1 MLTQVGS
8 EIVMDRRQRTGY
20 LVLAIVLAHVILIS
34 AQVNAAPGTSVLQ
47 SVTFGVFS
55 EVQRWVTSAR
65 DGVFDVWS
73 GYVGLRGVRE
83 DNLRLNVEIS
93 DLQLELQEQR
103 ALANQTR
110 SLERL
115 LKLRETVALPT
126 LSARVIAA
134 DSTPYF
140 RTLTVDRG
148 RDNGVRTDLAV
159 IAPAGVVGRVVG
171 DPGPRAAQVQLLID
185 RNAAAGALVERT
197 RASGVVVG
205 TDDSALLMMEYVSNL
220 EDVRVGDEVVT
231 SGIDGIYPKG
241 FRIGKVTNVE
251 EGVGLYQVIHV
262 EPIVDFSQLED
273 VLVVLNS
280 QAVRS
285 RAESE

>member
-1 MLTQVGS
+1 MPTQVGS
-8 EIVMDRRQRTGY
+8 EIAMDRRQRTGY
-20 LVLAIVLAHVILIS
+20 LVLAVVLAHVILIS
-34 AQVNAAPGTSVLQ
+34 AQVNAARGTSVLE
-47 SVTFGVFS
+47 SVTFGVFT
-55 EVQRWVTSAR
+55 EVQRWVASAR
-65 DGVFDVWS
+65 DGVVDVWS
-73 GYVGLRGVRE
+73 GYVGLRGVRDE
-83 DNLRLNVEIS
+83 NLRLNAEIS
-93 DLQLELQEQR
+93 GLRLELQEQR
-103 ALANQTR
+103 ALAHQTR

-115 LKLRETVALPT
+115 LELRETVALPT
-126 LSARVIAA
+126 LSARVIAT

-140 RTLTVDRG
+140 LTLTVDRG
-148 RDNGVRTDLAV
+148 RNNGIRTDLAV

-220 EDVRVGDEVVT
+220 EDVRVGDEIVT

-241 FRIGKVTNVE
+241 FRIGKVTTVE
-251 EGVGLYQVIHV
+251 EGVGLYQLIHV

-273 VLVVLNS
+273 VLVVLKS
-280 QAVRS
+280 QVVRS
-285 RAESE
+285 RAVE

>member
-1 MLTQVGS
+1 
-8 EIVMDRRQRTGY
+8 MDRRQRTGY
-20 LVLAIVLAHVILIS
+20 LVLAVVLAHVILIS
-34 AQVNAAPGTSVLQ
+34 VQVNAAPGTSVLQ
-47 SVTFGVFS
+47 SVTFGAFT
-55 EVQRWVTSAR
+55 ELQRWVASGR
-65 DGVFDVWS
+65 DGVVDMWS
-73 GYVGLRGVRE
+73 GYVGLRSVRKE
-83 DNLRLNVEIS
+83 NLRLNAEIS
-93 DLQLELQEQR
+93 GLRLELQEQR
-103 ALANQTR
+103 ALAHQTR

-115 LKLRETVALPT
+115 LELRETVALPT

-171 DPGPRAAQVQLLID
+171 DPSSRAAQVQLLID

-197 RASGVVVG
+197 RAPGVVVG
-205 TDDSALLMMEYVSNL
+205 TDDSTLLMMEYVSNL
-220 EDVRVGDEVVT
+220 EDVRVGDEIVT

-241 FRIGKVTNVE
+241 FRIGKVADVE
-251 EGVGLYQVIHV
+251 EGVGLYQLIHV

-273 VLVVLNS
+273 VLVVLN
-280 QAVRS
+280 
-285 RAESE
+285 

>member
-134 DSTPYF
+134 DSTSYF

-185 RNAAAGALVERT
+185 RSAAAGALVERT

-251 EGVGLYQVIHV
+251 EGVGLYQLIHV